1 MVRTDPKFLG
11 GRVAFDVP
19 VEVAFA
25 YLADPRN
32 RPEWQSS
39 LRSVE
44 MLDEGEPRVGM
55 RWRDHTVVRL
65 VPEMEIT
72 ALEAGELW
80 IEKGHWR
87 AVEAILALR
96 FEPKATTGCLVDVR
110 FRVRGRGLVAP
121 VGWAA
126 TGAGVFA
133 VLADV
138 RRAARILS
146 ERRPRWDAQSAS
158 S

>member
-1 MVRTDPKFLG
+1 MTRGPGTMDKVGARTAI
-11 GRVAFDVP
+11 VEYDVP
-19 VEVAFA
+19 VGVAFA

-39 LRSVE
+39 LRAVE

-55 RWRDHTVVRL
+55 RWRDLTSARIA
-65 VPEMEIT
+65 PEMVITEIEPGVLWAET
-72 ALEAGELW
+72 GRWRALEADLEL
-80 IEKGHWR
+80 GFAPR
-87 AVEAILALR
+87 DGGCSVAVA
-96 FEPKATTGCLVDVR
+96 FG
-110 FRVRGRGLVAP
+110 VRGRGPLRP

-126 TGAGVFA
+126 TRAGLFA
-133 VLADV
+133 VRSDL

-146 ERRPRWDAQSAS
+146 SRS

>member
-1 MVRTDPKFLG
+1 MLG

-19 VEVAFA
+19 VEVAYR

-32 RPEWQSS
+32 RPEWQAS
-39 LRSVE
+39 LSSVE

-65 VPEMEIT
+65 VPQMQIT
-72 ALEAGELW
+72 ALEPGEVW
-80 IEKGHWR
+80 VEHGHWR
-87 AVEAILALR
+87 AIEAILTMD
-96 FEPKATTGCLVDVR
+96 FEATATESVVHVR
-110 FRVRGRGLVAP
+110 FRVSGRGLLAP
-121 VGWAA
+121 VGWLATA
-126 TGAGVFA
+126 TG
-133 VLADV
+133 VLPVLSDV

-146 ERRPRWDAQSAS
+146 ERRHQWDARSAS